1 MLNEVIIM
9 ETVLERRRMSRP
21 RREYPLLDDLPG
33 YEPSYIYKLEA
44 KTDELKEQIRE
55 VKTEVRINAVKIE
68 DMQTSMNWHFA
79 TFAIVV
85 AIVGFTITLAPMF
98 RDMFKDKNKYTTSDD
113 VRGIVRDELN
123 KLKSDPS

>member
-1 MLNEVIIM
+1 MTSSDIEIIGTLIDAKI
-9 ETVLERRRMSRP
+9 EGLKVYIDGRIVE
-21 RREYPLLDDLPG
+21 LDN
-33 YEPSYIYKLEA
+33 KLEA

-98 RDMFKDKNKYTTSDD
+98 RDMLRDKNKSMNPDD

-123 KLKSDPS
+123 KLKSNPS

>member
-1 MLNEVIIM
+1 MTSSDIEIIGTLIDAKI
-9 ETVLERRRMSRP
+9 EGLKVYIDGRIVE
-21 RREYPLLDDLPG
+21 LDN
-33 YEPSYIYKLEA
+33 KLEA

-123 KLKSDPS
+123 KLKSNPS

>member
-1 MLNEVIIM
+1 MTSSDIEIIGTLIDAKI
-9 ETVLERRRMSRP
+9 EGLKVYIDGRIVE
-21 RREYPLLDDLPG
+21 LDN
-33 YEPSYIYKLEA
+33 KLEA

-98 RDMFKDKNKYTTSDD
+98 RDMFRDKNKSMNPDD

-123 KLKSDPS
+123 KLKSNPS

>member
-1 MLNEVIIM
+1 MTSSDIEIIGTLIDAKI
-9 ETVLERRRMSRP
+9 EGLKVYIDGRIVE
-21 RREYPLLDDLPG
+21 LDN
-33 YEPSYIYKLEA
+33 KLEA

>member
-1 MLNEVIIM
+1 MTSNDVEVIRSEI
-9 ETVLERRRMSRP
+9 
-21 RREYPLLDDLPG
+21 RELKVYIDGRIVELDN
-33 YEPSYIYKLEA
+33 KLEA

-85 AIVGFTITLAPMF
+85 AIVGFTIALAPMF
-98 RDMFKDKNKYTTSDD
+98 RDMLRDKNKSMNPDD

-123 KLKSDPS
+123 KLKSNPS